1 MSELLKVAGLC
12 TGYGQMQILWDVAL
26 DIQAGERV
34 VILGA
39 NGSGKTT
46 LLKALVGL
54 LPTWQGTIEFAG
66 ESMNKLRTDARI
78 RKGVSYLSEVGVVGS
93 LSIEDNLRLGGY
105 HLPRNQVALRMEQM
119 LEAFPELNPRR
130 KESAGSLSGGQRKM
144 VAVARALMSG
154 PKLVVMDEPSAGLS
168 PLFVNEVVEIV
179 KKFESEQM
187 AFMIAEQNIKFLDVA
202 DRVFVLDSGRI
213 LFSGTV
219 AQLQEDD
226 TIRKAYFGIA
236 T

>member
-1 MSELLKVAGLC
+1 MTELLKLSGLS
-12 TGYGQMQILWDVAL
+12 TGYGQMQILWDVVL

-46 LLKALVGL
+46 LLKAVIGL
-54 LPTWQGTIEFAG
+54 LPAWSGSIQFHG
-66 ESMNKLRTDARI
+66 ENMLQLRTDARI
-78 RKGVSYLSEVGVVGS
+78 RKGISYLSEVGVVGS

-105 HLPRNQVALRMEQM
+105 HLPRKEVGLRMAQM
-119 LEAFPELNPRR
+119 LATFPELQPRR

-144 VAVARALMSG
+144 LAVARALMSG

-168 PLFVNEVVEIV
+168 PLFVSEVVDIV
-179 KKFESEQM
+179 KKFETEQM
-187 AFMIAEQNIKFLDVA
+187 AFMIAEQNVKFLDIA

-213 LFSGTV
+213 VFTGTV
-219 AQLQEDD
+219 AQLHENDA
-226 TIRKAYFGIA
+226 IRKAYFGI
-236 T
+236 TS